1 MKICIDIGTTTI
13 AVSAIDSTTHLRIEE
28 VLLNE
33 QRFFG
38 VDVISR
44 IKASM
49 EGSGQMLQS
58 LIQKNLQKGLD
69 SILRKFGGTRQEV
82 ESIVVAANT
91 TMVHLLLGLS
101 CEGLAAYPFENVTL
115 SALTL
120 PANEVLQTE
129 GFSCPLTI
137 LPGISAFV
145 GGDIVSGIYALNL
158 DQSDKLSFFLDL
170 GTNGEMALGSKEKIL
185 TSSTAAGPAFE
196 GGNIKYGI
204 AAIKGAIYEVEL
216 KDGQTRFRTLQY
228 GRPLGLC
235 GSGIIELTSE
245 LLEHGLIDETGL
257 LCEPYF
263 DEGFPVT
270 KAAGGAENIRFF
282 QKDIREVQM
291 AKAAIRTGISLLCEE
306 YGCLE
311 NEIETVYLG
320 GSFGSAANIKK
331 SVRIG
336 LLPDSFEDKVV
347 LAGNTSLLGALKY
360 AGDEAGTG
368 RLAQITEKSAALY
381 LANAADFEHE
391 FIAQLNF
398 G

>member
-13 AVSAIDSTTHLRIEE
+13 AISAVDSITGLRIEE

-44 IKASM
+44 IKASI
-49 EGSGQMLQS
+49 EGSGEMLQS
-58 LIQKNLQKGLD
+58 LIQKNLIKGLD
-69 SILRKFGGTRQEV
+69 SVLRKFGGTRQEV

-115 SALTL
+115 DAITL

-145 GGDIVSGIYALNL
+145 GGDIVSGIYALDL
-158 DQSDKLSFFLDL
+158 DQGDKLSFFLDL
-170 GTNGEMALGSKEKIL
+170 GTNGEMALGNQEKIV

-204 AAIKGAIYEVEL
+204 AAIKGAIYEVEI
-216 KDGQTRFRTLQY
+216 KNGQTNFRTLQY

-245 LLEHGLIDETGL
+245 LLGHGLMDETGL

-263 DEGFPVT
+263 EEGFSVT
-270 KAAGGAENIRFF
+270 KAAEGVENIRFF

-291 AKAAIRTGISLLCEE
+291 AKAAIRAGITLLCKE
-306 YGCLE
+306 YGCSE
-311 NEIETVYLG
+311 DAIERVYLG

-331 SVRIG
+331 AVNIG
-336 LLPDSFEDKVV
+336 LLPASFEHKIT

-360 AGDEAGTG
+360 ARDDNAGQ
-368 RLAQITEKSAALY
+368 RLADITEKSAALY
-381 LANAADFEHE
+381 LSNAADFEHE
-391 FIAQLNF
+391 FISRINF
-398 G
+398 N